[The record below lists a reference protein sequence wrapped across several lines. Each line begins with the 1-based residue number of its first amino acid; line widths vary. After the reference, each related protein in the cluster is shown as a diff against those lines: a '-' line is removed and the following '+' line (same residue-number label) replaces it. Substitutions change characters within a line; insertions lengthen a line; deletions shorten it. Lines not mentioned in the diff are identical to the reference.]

1 MFGYMRNKAYICIIN
16 LKTYSIMGDRKY
28 EAFIP
33 DTYPLNGIK
42 EDTSNSE
49 KIYGGEF
56 LLNKNRQS
64 EKKEDMVVVW
74 QEHM

>member
-1 MFGYMRNKAYICIIN
+1 
-16 LKTYSIMGDRKY
+16 MGDKKY
-28 EAFIP
+28 ETFIP

-42 EDTSNSE
+42 EDTPNSE

-56 LLNKNRQS
+56 LLNKNKKS
-64 EKKEDMVVVW
+64 EKSEDMVVVW